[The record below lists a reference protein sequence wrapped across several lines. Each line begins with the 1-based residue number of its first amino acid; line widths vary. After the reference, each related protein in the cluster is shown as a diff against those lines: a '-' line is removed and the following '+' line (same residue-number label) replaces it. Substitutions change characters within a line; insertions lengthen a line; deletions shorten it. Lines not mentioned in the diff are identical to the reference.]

1 VRTLSRA
8 QFRPGEKSNV
18 KPATIADIRR
28 HLREIA
34 TDLYARSG
42 RARNPER
49 ARKLG
54 RAADIATE
62 LHAVDLWERNLS
74 EPAA

>member
-1 VRTLSRA
+1 MNR
-8 QFRPGEKSNV
+8 
-18 KPATIADIRR
+18 KPENLPDIRR

-34 TDLYARSG
+34 ADLNAMAE

-49 ARKLG
+49 AHKLG

-62 LHAVDLWERNLS
+62 LHAVDLWERVLS